1 MEWHSHALSQLKELQ
16 SSRCASDDLPSADCL
31 PVMAFY
37 MNHSILVI
45 NAQALKGLSAAKE
58 SERGNEIV
66 DVSRQ
71 TLEAADVLLGYVFSE
86 RVFLDRLA
94 GLHNNQFLM
103 VCHSAIEIL
112 QARNGG
118 GLTPTDVQP
127 AVFKIRAILEHM
139 EAVGPDLPST
149 SAIHLYTSLLKF
161 VAKRLDMTHSTPPDR
176 GSIGG
181 ISQAWEGGWKPTEF
195 SAYDCVSW
203 ADLGLFVP
211 EQPLFFHSNLEGTH
225 PFDYNS
231 YSVMF

>member
-1 MEWHSHALSQLKELQ
+1 
-16 SSRCASDDLPSADCL
+16 
-31 PVMAFY
+31 
-37 MNHSILVI
+37 
-45 NAQALKGLSAAKE
+45 
-58 SERGNEIV
+58 
-66 DVSRQ
+66 
-71 TLEAADVLLGYVFSE
+71 
-86 RVFLDRLA
+86 
-94 GLHNNQFLM
+94 
-103 VCHSAIEIL
+103 
-112 QARNGG
+112 
-118 GLTPTDVQP
+118 
-127 AVFKIRAILEHM
+127 M